1 MSLEQASAPRPPRY
15 QLLDIL
21 RGLAI
26 LAMIVFHV
34 AWDLYYFGYSNVDV
48 TSNLGWVIFQKSILS
63 SFLLLVGAGL
73 VLAHGNGIRWKRFWR
88 RFAFL
93 VVAAALVTIGTYI
106 QFPDFFVFFGVLHA
120 IALFS
125 LIGLAFLRLPPWLT
139 ALVGVVVIGAN
150 FAYNNTIFTSRELG
164 WIGFWPTSPV
174 TSDVVPVFPWLGVVL
189 LGIAGMKLLLASPLA
204 TRLAAVSS
212 TEPAARGLAFVGR
225 WSLLIYLLHQPL
237 IIGGFDLLQMV
248 QPPAV
253 MPQVESVTEGF
264 VRTCNSSCAATG
276 STADYCTRYCACAL
290 EQVDKANL
298 WDTVS
303 ATDPTAEQ
311 LAGLSSVAKLC
322 TAMVQS
328 GPPAP

>member
-1 MSLEQASAPRPPRY
+1 MGSEQVSVAPRPRY

-26 LAMIVFHV
+26 LAMIAFHI
-34 AWDLYYFGYSNVDV
+34 AWDLFYFGYSNVDV
-48 TSNLGWVIFQKSILS
+48 TSELGWVIFQKAILT

-73 VLAHGNGIRWKRFWR
+73 MLAHGSGIRWTRFWR

-93 VVAAALVTIGTYI
+93 VLAALLVTAGTYI

-139 ALVGVVVIGAN
+139 AAAGVVVIAAN
-150 FAYNNTIFTSRELG
+150 FAYSNPLFSSRELG
-164 WIGFWPTSPV
+164 WIGFWPSSPP
-174 TSDVVPVFPWLGVVL
+174 TSDVVPIFPWLGVVL
-189 LGIAGMKLLLASPLA
+189 LGIAGMKLVLASPLA
-204 TRLAAVSS
+204 GGLAAFSS
-212 TEPAARGLAFVGR
+212 NEPAARGLAFVGR

-237 IIGGFDLLQMV
+237 LIGGFDLLQMV

-253 MPQVESVTEGF
+253 MPAVESVSDGF
-264 VRTCNSSCAATG
+264 VRTCRQSCEATG
-276 STADYCTRYCACAL
+276 ATAEYCTRYCACAL
-290 EQVDKANL
+290 EQVDKADM

-303 ATDPTAEQ
+303 ASDPTAEQ
-311 LAGLSSVAKLC
+311 LAGLNSVARLC
-322 TAMVQS
+322 TAMVQN
-328 GPPAP
+328 PPAP